1 MFETLI
7 NQMDTTTLAEGV
19 HTALFTAFLVGG
31 TYCCCRKDAVSL
43 LPTRIHRPVKRR
55 TARIISRT
63 SPPKRPRRPLA
74 PIPRTTYAPKPTRVR
89 AAAVA
94 WARWARQAE
103 TAASAAHPG

>member
-7 NQMDTTTLAEGV
+7 NQIDTMTLAEGV

-55 TARIISRT
+55 AARIISRT
-63 SPPKRPRRPLA
+63 SPPRRPRRPLG
-74 PIPRTTYAPKPTRVR
+74 PVSRTVRAPKPARVR
-89 AAAVA
+89 ATAAA
-94 WARWARQAE
+94 WARWAQQAE
-103 TAASAAHPG
+103 IAASAAHPG